1 MGKETTRRHFAMYEI
16 LSQKS
21 MTAENLTKELNRRGF
36 GIGERSVQR
45 DLDDLNGLNGLI
57 FTIGGET
64 NRLKNWSVKTI
75 DFTGPGKL
83 DEAGA
88 LAIVTAQKQLEL
100 TAPRNVIARLQDA
113 FDRANEIISQSNS
126 RETKWHKRVRVVNPS
141 HWLKPPKLENKDF
154 DCIRIAVLNND
165 AIRFDYEKH
174 TNDESKQKVGVALG
188 LYYRGPV
195 AYLVMFDNKDQKVK
209 NYPISRIKK
218 PCISIT
224 EPTQGVETFDFDDFV
239 KTGFLAYRYGEPFRL
254 KAIVFDS
261 VRREIEEAHLGDNQS
276 LTTIDDK
283 NKDKGKDKDKYRL
296 LEVDV
301 PYTLN
306 LIQWLLA
313 RAAYLKVLGP
323 PDFKAKFEEEI
334 KRAYYNAVKTEPNVP
349 KKKNFE
355 A

>member
-1 MGKETTRRHFAMYEI
+1 MDRETTKRHADMYEM
-16 LSQKS
+16 LSEKS
-21 MTAENLTKELNRRGF
+21 MSAKEVTEELNHRGF
-36 GIGERSVQR
+36 NISERSVQR
-45 DLDDLNGLNGLI
+45 DLNALKGFNGLI
-57 FTIGGET
+57 FKTVGIT
-64 NRLKNWSVKTI
+64 KRCRLWSVQTI
-75 DFTGPGKL
+75 DFTSPGKL

-100 TAPRNVIARLQDA
+100 TAPSNVTASLQNA

-141 HWLKPPKLENKDF
+141 HWLKPPILNDEDF
-154 DCIRIAVLNND
+154 NCIRTAVSNNE
-165 AIRFDYEKH
+165 AIRFKYEKH
-174 TNDESKQKVGVALG
+174 SNDEPKQKLATALG

-195 AYLVMFDNKDQKVK
+195 AYLIVFNHKYQTIE
-209 NYPISRIKK
+209 NYPISRIKD
-218 PCISIT
+218 PIISFT
-224 EPTQGVETFDFDDFV
+224 ETAQGVDSFDFDDFV

-254 KAIVFDS
+254 QAMVFNS
-261 VRREIEEAHLGDNQS
+261 VRREIEEAHLGSKQTLTSLEDN
-276 LTTIDDK
+276 DEFK
-283 NKDKGKDKDKYRL
+283 L

-323 PDFKAKFEEEI
+323 PEFKAKFEEEV
-334 KRAYYNAVKTEPNVP
+334 KRAFFNVINERPNVP
-349 KKKNFE
+349 KEKNFI